1 MINGDTFFS
10 RAADFNTSNSIVT
23 LSEQLGKFLEVINKF
38 NVDTIQ
44 GIADKINE
52 LSNTSKNFE
61 TTLNGISTNIGE
73 STGTINNAIVSCANS
88 STEILTQF
96 ADNGSVIGNN
106 LMVAIADGIYRNA
119 WQIQNAVQYAIN
131 YSMPS
136 SLPTLSTTITSNARK
151 DIPHLASGG
160 LATSPTVA
168 LIGEGKDDEGVLPL
182 NDDTFKRLA
191 RGIVSQT
198 ATTNNVSNSGDKNS
212 YDYSVTF
219 EAGSIQFN
227 LTGASDA
234 DLEQAAEKIEK
245 IILRR
250 QEIRKMANR

>member
-1 MINGDTFFS
+1 M
-10 RAADFNTSNSIVT
+10 
-23 LSEQLGKFLEVINKF
+23 
-38 NVDTIQ
+38 
-44 GIADKINE
+44 KIK
-52 LSNTSKNFE
+52 LYLCTAFKN
-61 TTLNGISTNIGE
+61 
-73 STGTINNAIVSCANS
+73 
-88 STEILTQF
+88 
-96 ADNGSVIGNN
+96 
-106 LMVAIADGIYRNA
+106 NA

-168 LIGEGKDDEGVLPL
+168 LIGEGKDDEGVFPL

-198 ATTNNVSNSGDKNS
+198 ATTNNVSNNGDKNS